1 MSRKFEYKYN
11 APTSEER
18 KEIENIKRQY
28 LVNDPSISKIDRL
41 RLLDKKVKQT
51 PIIVSIT
58 LGVIGLLFFGLCM
71 SFFLE
76 ITEFWYLG
84 IPSSIIG
91 IILISIAYPVY
102 ARILKK
108 LKAKY
113 GEEIINLS
121 NELLNE
127 E

>member
-28 LVNDPSISKIDRL
+28 VINDPSTSKIDRL

-58 LGVIGLLFFGLCM
+58 LGVIGLLFFGLGM